1 MTLTR
6 CTCIA
11 ASLLAFTLASTL
23 AFTLVGCD
31 GGRTAPAVEPISAKA
46 TEPVAMS
53 IVVKG
58 MHCEGCEGAICDKV
72 GKVAGVTAVKAS
84 HVDEKVDVTAPEE
97 RRVEI
102 IAAIKKLGYTVEP

>member
-1 MTLTR
+1 MTFTR

-11 ASLLAFTLASTL
+11 ASLLASTL
-23 AFTLVGCD
+23 VACD
-31 GGRTAPAVEPISAKA
+31 GGRSAPAADPVAA
-46 TEPVAMS
+46 TSTAPVAMS

-58 MHCEGCEGAICDKV
+58 MRCEGCEGAICDKV

-84 HVDEKVDVTAPEE
+84 HLDEKVDVTAPEE

>member
-1 MTLTR
+1 MTFTR
-6 CTCIA
+6 LAFIA
-11 ASLLAFTLASTL
+11 APLLASTL
-23 AFTLVGCD
+23 VACD
-31 GGRTAPAVEPISAKA
+31 GGRPAPAAEPVAAKS

-72 GKVAGVTAVKAS
+72 GKVAGVTSVKAS

-102 IAAIKKLGYTVEP
+102 IAAIKRLGYTVEP

>member
-1 MTLTR
+1 MTFSR

-11 ASLLAFTLASTL
+11 ASLLAFNL
-23 AFTLVGCD
+23 AFNLVACD
-31 GGRTAPAVEPISAKA
+31 GGQTAPTTEPVSVNA
-46 TEPVAMS
+46 TAPVAMS

-72 GKVAGVTAVKAS
+72 GKVAGVSAVKAS